1 VGPPPPQECSCKEKK
16 KKEIVCIVMTGVT
29 SNVLFNFST
38 AELGTLAQQARAIH
52 NRYHTDLKID
62 TKYVSLLSK
71 EIREDEERAGKREYR
86 QEQIRAERKKSLI
99 DRTR

>member
-1 VGPPPPQECSCKEKK
+1 MLYLNAALRSW
-16 KKEIVCIVMTGVT
+16 
-29 SNVLFNFST
+29 
-38 AELGTLAQQARAIH
+38 GTLAQQARAID
-52 NRYHTDLKID
+52 NRYHTDIKIY

-86 QEQIRAERKKSLI
+86 QEQIRAERNQSLI